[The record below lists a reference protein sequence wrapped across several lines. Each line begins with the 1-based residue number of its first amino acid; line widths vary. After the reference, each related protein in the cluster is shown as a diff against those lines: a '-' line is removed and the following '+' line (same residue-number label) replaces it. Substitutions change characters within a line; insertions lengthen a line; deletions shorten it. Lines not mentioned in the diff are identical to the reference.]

1 MAVNKPDYL
10 WPNWVE
16 WAKKRPS
23 TDFIAQGTLIN
34 KHSIGQTLGNAELHG
49 PVVAT
54 GVRRIFNFALLKEN
68 YIEHGGRYVRSEH
81 QDRRA
86 TLNVIETGIKSDFVN
101 GILFTVQASEV
112 AAIAER
118 EFGYDLLPVEFSG
131 PTVNGEANL
140 FIARKNS
147 EFVGHRVMDNIMPN
161 ESSLTTCLEGAATYG
176 PEFVRMWIGSCLI
189 ADRTALAE
197 HSYCRD
203 IIAKVVGGE
212 FLPN

>member
-81 QDRRA
+81 QGRRA
-86 TLNVIETGIKSDFVN
+86 TLNVIETGHKRDFVN

-131 PTVNGEANL
+131 PTVNGAANL

-147 EFVGHRVMDNIMPN
+147 ECIGHRVMDNIMPN
-161 ESSLTTCLEGAATYG
+161 ESSLTTCLEGAATY
-176 PEFVRMWIGSCLI
+176 PWGSTK
-189 ADRTALAE
+189 AWMPRRVFT
-197 HSYCRD
+197 
-203 IIAKVVGGE
+203 
-212 FLPN
+212 